1 MHVFFANKYLYF
13 FYQPWWYVEKDNAE
27 TMKVSGVSQ
36 ILKEVEKVG
45 ENNKYDRYNSVDF
58 FTLNWI
64 ITAEVDSSSETT

>member
-1 MHVFFANKYLYF
+1 
-13 FYQPWWYVEKDNAE
+13 
-27 TMKVSGVSQ
+27 MKVSGVSQ

-45 ENNKYDRYNSVDF
+45 ANNKYDRYNSVDF